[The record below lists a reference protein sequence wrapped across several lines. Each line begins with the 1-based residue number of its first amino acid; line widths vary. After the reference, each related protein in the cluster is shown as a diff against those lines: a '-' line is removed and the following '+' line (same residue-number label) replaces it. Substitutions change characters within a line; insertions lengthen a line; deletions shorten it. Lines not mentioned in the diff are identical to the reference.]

1 MKLREYEYMLAIAQ
15 EANMTR
21 AAQRLYISQP
31 ALSKLLASVE
41 SELGVQLFRQE
52 NRRMIPTAA
61 GKIYLE
67 NAEKILSLN
76 HDMERTV
83 RLASSQ
89 SELTLAYP
97 LIYSGFIT
105 GSVLPAMCRINPSVS
120 VHILHSAQSKILDHI
135 LHGHFPFAVG
145 IVTDSIRQSAS
156 FINIGQQEMVLAVHK
171 GHPLETQAVLRADCT
186 YPYIPA
192 EALSNFPFLVPSP
205 TSFSGHFAVNYFYQ
219 HQLHPSIVLSS
230 PLTGPLYQSVSMDCG
245 IALLPSIPLRHMQLA
260 DSIAYLSV
268 EPCVHPYTVG
278 LIFRKDRIL
287 SDYEIALSEQMA
299 ALF

>member
-230 PLTGPLYQSVSMDCG
+230 PLTGPLSQSVSMDCG

-260 DSIAYLSV
+260 DSITYLSV

>member
-52 NRRMIPTAA
+52 NRRMLPTAA

-219 HQLHPSIVLSS
+219 HQFHPSIVLSS

-260 DSIAYLSV
+260 DSITYLSV

>member
-31 ALSKLLASVE
+31 ALSKLLARVE

-230 PLTGPLYQSVSMDCG
+230 PLTGSLYSLSLGCG

-260 DSIAYLSV
+260 DSITYLSV

>member
-1 MKLREYEYMLAIAQ
+1 
-15 EANMTR
+15 MTR

-219 HQLHPSIVLSS
+219 HQLHPSIVLPS

-260 DSIAYLSV
+260 DSITYLSV

>member
-1 MKLREYEYMLAIAQ
+1 MLAIAQ

-76 HDMERTV
+76 RDMERTV

-171 GHPLETQAVLRADCT
+171 GHPLETSRFTCRLHLSIYSSGSPFKLSFSCAF
-186 YPYIPA
+186 
-192 EALSNFPFLVPSP
+192 SNFIQRPFRRQLFLSAPASPFYRFILPADRTFISVCLYGLRHRPSAFYSPSP
-205 TSFSGHFAVNYFYQ
+205 YAACRFY
-219 HQLHPSIVLSS
+219 H
-230 PLTGPLYQSVSMDCG
+230 
-245 IALLPSIPLRHMQLA
+245 
-260 DSIAYLSV
+260 
-268 EPCVHPYTVG
+268 
-278 LIFRKDRIL
+278 
-287 SDYEIALSEQMA
+287 
-299 ALF
+299 LFIC

>member
-105 GSVLPAMCRINPSVS
+105 GSVLPAMCRINSSVS

-171 GHPLETQAVLRADCT
+171 GHPLATQDVLRADCT
-186 YPYIPA
+186 YP
-192 EALSNFPFLVPSP
+192 
-205 TSFSGHFAVNYFYQ
+205 
-219 HQLHPSIVLSS
+219 
-230 PLTGPLYQSVSMDCG
+230 
-245 IALLPSIPLRHMQLA
+245 
-260 DSIAYLSV
+260 
-268 EPCVHPYTVG
+268 
-278 LIFRKDRIL
+278 
-287 SDYEIALSEQMA
+287 
-299 ALF
+299 

>member
-1 MKLREYEYMLAIAQ
+1 
-15 EANMTR
+15 
-21 AAQRLYISQP
+21 
-31 ALSKLLASVE
+31 
-41 SELGVQLFRQE
+41 
-52 NRRMIPTAA
+52 MIPTAA

-260 DSIAYLSV
+260 DSITYLSV

>member
-105 GSVLPAMCRINPSVS
+105 GSVFPAMCRITPSVS
-120 VHILHSAQSKILDHI
+120 VHILHSAHSKILDHI

-219 HQLHPSIVLSS
+219 HQLHPAIGLSS

-260 DSIAYLSV
+260 DSITYLSV

>member
-31 ALSKLLASVE
+31 ALSKLLASIE

-230 PLTGPLYQSVSMDCG
+230 PLTRPLYQSVSMDCG
-245 IALLPSIPLRHMQLA
+245 IAFLPSIPLRHMQLA
-260 DSIAYLSV
+260 DSITYLSV